1 MQNVFLNSL
10 IEGDFSEVYHVFPY
24 IHISLRP
31 EGWDRDV
38 FIEWEL
44 PEELEVK
51 YLNKGRSHKATI
63 DTGALL
69 QTIASNGINVSIVAD
84 TLYIWQKTKQ

>member
-1 MQNVFLNSL
+1 M
-10 IEGDFSEVYHVFPY
+10 FPH

-38 FIEWEL
+38 FIELEL

-51 YLNKGRSHKATI
+51 YLNKKGGSYKTTI
-63 DTGALL
+63 NTGVLL
-69 QTIASNGINVSIVAD
+69 QTIASNGVSVSKIAD
-84 TLYIWQKTKQ
+84 TLYIYQKSNT

>member
-1 MQNVFLNSL
+1 VFL
-10 IEGDFSEVYHVFPY
+10 HV
-24 IHISLRP
+24 HISLCP

-38 FIEWEL
+38 FLELEL

-51 YLNKGRSHKATI
+51 YLNNGRSHKTKI

-69 QTIASNGINVSIVAD
+69 QTIASNGVKVSKVAD
-84 TLYIWQKTKQ
+84 TLYIWQKTK

>member
-1 MQNVFLNSL
+1 M
-10 IEGDFSEVYHVFPY
+10 FPY

-38 FIEWEL
+38 FIELEL
-44 PEELEVK
+44 PDELEVK
-51 YLNKGRSHKATI
+51 YLNKGRSHKTTI

-69 QTIASNGINVSIVAD
+69 QTIASNGVNVSIVED
-84 TLYIWQKTKQ
+84 TLYIWQKPEQ

>member
-1 MQNVFLNSL
+1 VFS
-10 IEGDFSEVYHVFPY
+10 HV
-24 IHISLRP
+24 HISLRP

-38 FIEWEL
+38 FIELEL

-51 YLNKGRSHKATI
+51 YINKGRSHRTTI

-69 QTIASNGINVSIVAD
+69 KTIASNGVNVSTVAGK
-84 TLYIWQKTKQ
+84 LHVWQKPNQHDLEDY

>member
-1 MQNVFLNSL
+1 MRFFGGY
-10 IEGDFSEVYHVFPY
+10 IVFPHV
-24 IHISLRP
+24 HISLRL

-38 FIEWEL
+38 FIELEL

-51 YLNKGRSHKATI
+51 YLNKGRSYKTTI

-69 QTIASNGINVSIVAD
+69 QTIASNGVNLSIVAD
-84 TLYIWQKTKQ
+84 TLHIWQKPNQ

>member
-1 MQNVFLNSL
+1 
-10 IEGDFSEVYHVFPY
+10 VFPY

-38 FIEWEL
+38 FIELEL

-51 YLNKGRSHKATI
+51 YLNKGRSHKTTI

-69 QTIASNGINVSIVAD
+69 KTIASNGVNLSIVAD
-84 TLYIWQKTKQ
+84 TLYIWQKPKQ